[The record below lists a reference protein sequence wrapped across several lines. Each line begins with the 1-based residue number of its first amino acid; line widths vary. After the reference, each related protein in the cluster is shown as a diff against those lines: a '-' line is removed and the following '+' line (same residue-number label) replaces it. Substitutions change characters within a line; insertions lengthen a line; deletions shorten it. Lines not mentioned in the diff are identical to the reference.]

1 MSDYHSI
8 KGTIKNTRGLYFNN
22 LKKIKYN
29 LQVSKDGNNWTT
41 FAHYDINKPK
51 DIKQVENPYI
61 TLGGWWSC
69 SKTGFNCS
77 GTISAKKGKQTDYKY
92 RAISQ
97 ESIDH
102 KKSEENNK
110 QQMDILKN
118 RIITGL
124 VKCGFSELRL
134 KEVDDFFDHGHNKF
148 NYDDHKYTIHK
159 TESMLK
165 HHLDKTD
172 QEIVDDLTKH
182 LKLDAEKSLC
192 LTHFLN
198 NQTQVYDNT
207 VNFNFQYHILEGG
220 YKTLLGWC
228 GKKGCG
234 LGIGTYPKISG
245 YFKENKENCTW
256 IFVPKDNN
264 VSSHKA
270 INYGD
275 VFTIRSKKNNYYLV
289 TCGGN
294 SCGSSAYVSVT
305 ANEYKGPSSVFSG
318 NAQFWKFE
326 SLEGKKGPV
335 SIKDKFRI
343 INLYGSTSSLN
354 TCWHYNCGGVNT
366 DGYGVNTA
374 KINSSNYKGVTSK
387 WSLERVSWYSQLA
400 HESKDEAMKSR
411 KIALEKEKE
420 LEKKNKKDLEKKEK
434 EEKEKLKREVNDDK
448 DKDKDLKKSDKKLI
462 DDAKM
467 EANEDKDKELEK
479 VLIGGC
485 GGTEWGCCPG
495 SSDVSCIDAKCSN
508 CESDKNKKEG
518 EELHEKL
525 LKKHLNIDL
534 NELKDPKNMKKQT
547 IINVAAVLVVVT
559 LIILIIYALK

>member
-1 MSDYHSI
+1 M
-8 KGTIKNTRGLYFNN
+8 G
-22 LKKIKYN
+22 
-29 LQVSKDGNNWTT
+29 TT

-77 GTISAKKGKQTDYKY
+77 GVISAKKGKQTDYKY

-97 ESIDH
+97 EGIKLAEDH
-102 KKSEENNK
+102 K

-124 VKCGFSELRL
+124 VKCGFSDLRL
-134 KEVDDFFDHGHNKF
+134 KEVDDCFDHGHNKF
-148 NYDDHKYTIHK
+148 NYDNHKYTIHK

-207 VNFNFQYHILEGG
+207 VNFNFQYHILEGS
-220 YKTLLGWC
+220 YQTLLGWC

-234 LGIGTYPKISG
+234 LGIGTYPKISS

-294 SCGSSAYVSVT
+294 SCNSSAYVSVT

-374 KINSSNYKGVTSK
+374 KINSSDYKGGSSK

-420 LEKKNKKDLEKKEK
+420 LEKKNKEDLEKKEK
-434 EEKEKLKREVNDDK
+434 EEKDKLKKKEKEDEDK
-448 DKDKDLKKSDKKLI
+448 DKDKDKDFKKSDKKLI

-467 EANEDKDKELEK
+467 KANEDKDKELEK
-479 VLIGGC
+479 GGK
-485 GGTEWGCCPG
+485 E
-495 SSDVSCIDAKCSN
+495 
-508 CESDKNKKEG
+508 EEG

-525 LKKHLNIDL
+525 IKKHLNINL
-534 NELKDPKNMKKQT
+534 NDLKDPKNLKKHSDKIAIIGAALAVVT
-547 IINVAAVLVVVT
+547 IIV
-559 LIILIIYALK
+559 LIIIALK